1 MAQKTASQTRTE
13 AKRGVDETNER
24 SLFFFV
30 CLSGVAVLTRLLF
43 LFATAASP
51 VSRHSLTSAV
61 QSSPAPLPFP
71 NANGSLF
78 FVGFAFVLSL
88 VVLLAVCSNRR
99 HGWFCALIDLLGLA
113 TSTGVSPL
121 FVVEDGKCMFNAC
134 LLSLNSPRAADE
146 LIQDCVNFLSNAG
159 PNDTDLSAI
168 VPTLPNPIVWNEAS
182 VLDVMPVVLSK
193 VLRAEILIISKL
205 AGGNPTINRVT
216 NTSVPTSTRIVLLHI
231 LNTLVVPQIYHYL
244 GTRVLSSGESAT
256 LPDVY
261 RCLSAQPDLCE
272 YATIR
277 TDPHPL
283 LVPVHGEHDE
293 LGFEYATLYNHVLC
307 GPGSEMQFLVG
318 DTPMQG
324 LVPALRFRNGT
335 CYYFHP
341 MTRSELSVGRNWR
354 LAVLHQASLLAMN
367 LHTGIVELW
376 LHQRLRMF
384 DSRFKTL
391 VRVAVTWSRPQCQ
404 QTRLWSDLLRSY
416 VSELSRTTNCR
427 C

>member
-1 MAQKTASQTRTE
+1 M
-13 AKRGVDETNER
+13 
-24 SLFFFV
+24 
-30 CLSGVAVLTRLLF
+30 
-43 LFATAASP
+43 
-51 VSRHSLTSAV
+51 VSS
-61 QSSPAPLPFP
+61 
-71 NANGSLF
+71 F

-99 HGWFCALIDLLGLA
+99 HGWFCALTDLLGLA

-283 LVPVHGEHDE
+283 LVPVYGEHDE

-324 LVPALRFRNGT
+324 LGPALRFRNGT

-367 LHTGIVELW
+367 FTHWDRGTLVASAPADVRQSFQDACASGCEMVKAAVSA
-376 LHQRLRMF
+376 
-384 DSRFKTL
+384 DPTL
-391 VRVAVTWSRPQCQ
+391 VRFIEELRERIVAYDQLSLLSPPQ
-404 QTRLWSDLLRSY
+404 
-416 VSELSRTTNCR
+416 VGFANR
-427 C
+427 CDGFGDTLF